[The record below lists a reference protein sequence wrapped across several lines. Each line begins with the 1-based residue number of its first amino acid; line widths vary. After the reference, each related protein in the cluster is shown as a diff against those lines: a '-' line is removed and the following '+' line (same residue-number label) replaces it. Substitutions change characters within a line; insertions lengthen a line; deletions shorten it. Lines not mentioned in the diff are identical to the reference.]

1 MSTPERLDVAR
12 ELHDGI
18 AQDLVALGYSLD
30 LLLAT
35 DGLPQSARSSI
46 RESRLQVDE
55 LMRKVRS
62 EIFNLLSQS
71 QQSISTQLQSLI
83 SQEYSDFELE
93 LDIEPASAPPEV
105 GHEII
110 AIAREILRNVRL
122 HSRATRIGI
131 TLYPVNNRIYLQI
144 CDNGIGGAIMKD
156 GRWGIMGI
164 SERIAKL
171 GGSIVIEN
179 NSATD
184 LGVRITLL
192 L

>member
-46 RESRLQVDE
+46 RESRLQVDK

-62 EIFNLLSQS
+62 EIYNLRSQS

-110 AIAREILRNVRL
+110 SIAREILRNVRL

-156 GRWGIMGI
+156 GRWGMTGI

-171 GGSIVIEN
+171 GGSIVIDN
-179 NSATD
+179 NSGAD
-184 LGVRITLL
+184 LGVRITVLL
-192 L
+192 

>member
-62 EIFNLLSQS
+62 EIFNLRSQS
-71 QQSISTQLQSLI
+71 QQSISTQLQALVAN
-83 SQEYSDFELE
+83 EYSDFELD

-105 GHEII
+105 GHEIF

-156 GRWGIMGI
+156 GRWGMTGI

-179 NSATD
+179 NSDTD

>member
-62 EIFNLLSQS
+62 EIFNLRSQS

-156 GRWGIMGI
+156 GRWGMMGI

>member
-46 RESRLQVDE
+46 RESRLQVDK

-62 EIFNLLSQS
+62 EIYNLRSQS
-71 QQSISTQLQSLI
+71 QQSISTQMQSLI

-105 GHEII
+105 GYEII

-171 GGSIVIEN
+171 DGSIVIEN

>member
-1 MSTPERLDVAR
+1 MPSPERLDVAR

-18 AQDLVALGYSLD
+18 AQDLVVLGYSLD

-35 DGLPQSARSSI
+35 DGLPQNARASI

-55 LMRKVRS
+55 LMRKVRT
-62 EIFNLLSQS
+62 EIFNLRNQS
-71 QQSISTQLQSLI
+71 QLSISSQIQNLI
-83 SQEYSDFELE
+83 AQEYSDFELA
-93 LDIEPASAPPEV
+93 LDIEEVSAPPDLS
-105 GHEII
+105 HEII
-110 AIAREILRNVRL
+110 AITGEILRNVRA

-131 TLYPVNNRIYLQI
+131 TLYPINNRIYLQI

-156 GRWGIMGI
+156 GRWGMMGI

-184 LGVRITLL
+184 SGVRITMLI
-192 L
+192 

>member
-62 EIFNLLSQS
+62 EIFNLRSQS

-156 GRWGIMGI
+156 GRWGMTGI

-179 NSATD
+179 NSATN

>member
-46 RESRLQVDE
+46 RESRLQVDK

-62 EIFNLLSQS
+62 EIYNLRSQS
-71 QQSISTQLQSLI
+71 QQSISTQMQSLI

-105 GHEII
+105 GYEII

-179 NSATD
+179 NSDTD

>member
-1 MSTPERLDVAR
+1 MLTPERLDVAR

-62 EIFNLLSQS
+62 EIFNLRSQS
-71 QQSISTQLQSLI
+71 QQSISTQLQALVAN
-83 SQEYSDFELE
+83 EYSDFELD

-105 GHEII
+105 GLEIF
-110 AIAREILRNVRL
+110 AIAREILRNVRM
-122 HSRATRIGI
+122 HSRASRIGI

-156 GRWGIMGI
+156 GRWGMTGI

-179 NSATD
+179 NSDTD

>member
-30 LLLAT
+30 LLLAA
-35 DGLPQSARSSI
+35 DDLPQSARASI
-46 RESRLQVDE
+46 RGARLQVDE

-62 EIFNLLSQS
+62 EIFNLRQES

-83 SQEYSDFELE
+83 SQEYSDFEIDLE
-93 LDIEPASAPPEV
+93 IETTSAPTEV

-110 AIAREILRNVRL
+110 SIAREILRNIRL

-144 CDNGIGGAIMKD
+144 CDNGIGGAVMKNR
-156 GRWGIMGI
+156 RWGIAGI

-179 NSATD
+179 NFDND

>member
-35 DGLPQSARSSI
+35 DSLPQSARSSI

-62 EIFNLLSQS
+62 EIFNLRSQS

-156 GRWGIMGI
+156 GRWGMTGI

-179 NSATD
+179 NSDTD

>member
-62 EIFNLLSQS
+62 EIFNLRSQS

>member
-62 EIFNLLSQS
+62 EIFNLRSQS

-83 SQEYSDFELE
+83 SQEYFDFELE
-93 LDIEPASAPPEV
+93 LDIESASAPPEV

-110 AIAREILRNVRL
+110 SIARELLRNVRL

-156 GRWGIMGI
+156 GRWGMTGI

-179 NSATD
+179 NSDTD

>member
-35 DGLPQSARSSI
+35 DGLPQSARAAI

-62 EIFNLLSQS
+62 EIFNLRSQS

>member
-35 DGLPQSARSSI
+35 DELPQSARSSI
-46 RESRLQVDE
+46 RGARLQVDE

-62 EIFNLLSQS
+62 EIFNLRKQS
-71 QQSISTQLQSLI
+71 QLSLSAQLQSLI
-83 SQEYSDFELE
+83 AQECSEFEVD
-93 LDIEPASAPPEV
+93 LDIAEMSAPAEI
-105 GHEII
+105 GDEII
-110 AIAREILRNVRL
+110 SIAREILRNAKL
-122 HSRATRIGI
+122 HSRASRSGI
-131 TLYPVNNRIYLQI
+131 TAYPINNRIYLQI
-144 CDNGIGGAIMKD
+144 SDNGIGGAIMKD
-156 GRWGIMGI
+156 GRWGMTGI

-179 NSATD
+179 NESAD
-184 LGVRITLL
+184 LGVRITVLL
-192 L
+192 

>member
-35 DGLPQSARSSI
+35 DGLPQNARSSI

-62 EIFNLLSQS
+62 EIFNLRSQS

-179 NSATD
+179 NSDTD

>member
-35 DGLPQSARSSI
+35 DGLPQSARLSI

-62 EIFNLLSQS
+62 EIFNLRSQS

-171 GGSIVIEN
+171 DGLIVIEN

>member
-62 EIFNLLSQS
+62 EIFNLRSQS

-83 SQEYSDFELE
+83 SQEYFDFELE
-93 LDIEPASAPPEV
+93 LDIESASAPPEV

-110 AIAREILRNVRL
+110 SIARELLRNVRL

>member
-46 RESRLQVDE
+46 RESRLQVDK

-62 EIFNLLSQS
+62 EIFNLRSQS

-105 GHEII
+105 GYEII
-110 AIAREILRNVRL
+110 SIAREILRNVRL

-144 CDNGIGGAIMKD
+144 CDNGIGGANMKD
-156 GRWGIMGI
+156 DHWGLAGI
-164 SERIAKL
+164 SERITKL
-171 GGSIVIEN
+171 GGTLTIEN
-179 NSATD
+179 YYDDN
-184 LGVRITLL
+184 LGVRITVLI
-192 L
+192 

>member
-62 EIFNLLSQS
+62 EIFNLRSQS

-156 GRWGIMGI
+156 GRWGMMGI

-179 NSATD
+179 NFDTD

>member
-35 DGLPQSARSSI
+35 DGLPQSARASI

-62 EIFNLLSQS
+62 EIFNLRSQS

-83 SQEYSDFELE
+83 SQEYFDFELE
-93 LDIEPASAPPEV
+93 LDIESASAPPEV

-110 AIAREILRNVRL
+110 SIARELLRNVRL
-122 HSRATRIGI
+122 HSRASRIGI

-156 GRWGIMGI
+156 GRWGMTGI

-179 NSATD
+179 NSDTD

>member
-62 EIFNLLSQS
+62 EIFNLRSQS

-156 GRWGIMGI
+156 GRWGLTGI

-179 NSATD
+179 NSDTD

>member
-62 EIFNLLSQS
+62 EIFNLRSQS

-144 CDNGIGGAIMKD
+144 CDNGIGGAKMKD
-156 GRWGIMGI
+156 GRWGMTGI

-179 NSATD
+179 NSDTD

>member
-1 MSTPERLDVAR
+1 MLTPERLDVAR

-62 EIFNLLSQS
+62 EIFNLRSQS
-71 QQSISTQLQSLI
+71 QQSISTQLQALVAN
-83 SQEYSDFELE
+83 EYSDFELD

-105 GHEII
+105 GHEIF

-156 GRWGIMGI
+156 GRWGIAGI

-179 NSATD
+179 NSDTD
-184 LGVRITLL
+184 SGVRITLL

>member
-62 EIFNLLSQS
+62 EIFNLRSQS

-83 SQEYSDFELE
+83 SQEYSDFEFD

>member
-62 EIFNLLSQS
+62 EIFNLRSQS

-156 GRWGIMGI
+156 GRWGITGI

>member
-62 EIFNLLSQS
+62 EIFNLRSQS

-179 NSATD
+179 NSDTD

>member
-1 MSTPERLDVAR
+1 MLTPERLDVAR

-35 DGLPQSARSSI
+35 EGLPQSARSSI

-62 EIFNLLSQS
+62 EIFNLRSQS
-71 QQSISTQLQSLI
+71 QQSISTQLQALVAN
-83 SQEYSDFELE
+83 EYSDFELD

-105 GHEII
+105 GHEIF
-110 AIAREILRNVRL
+110 AIAREILRNVRM
-122 HSRATRIGI
+122 HSRASRIGI

-156 GRWGIMGI
+156 GRWGMTGI

-179 NSATD
+179 NSDTD

>member
-46 RESRLQVDE
+46 RESRLQVDK

-62 EIFNLLSQS
+62 EIYNLRSQS

-83 SQEYSDFELE
+83 SQEYFDFELE
-93 LDIEPASAPPEV
+93 LDIESASAPPEV

-110 AIAREILRNVRL
+110 SIARELLRNVRL

-156 GRWGIMGI
+156 GRWGMTGI

-179 NSATD
+179 NSDTD

>member
-62 EIFNLLSQS
+62 EIFNLRSQS
-71 QQSISTQLQSLI
+71 QQSISTQLQALVAN
-83 SQEYSDFELE
+83 EYSDFELD

-105 GHEII
+105 GHEIF
-110 AIAREILRNVRL
+110 AIAREILRNVRM
-122 HSRATRIGI
+122 HSRASRIGI

-156 GRWGIMGI
+156 GRWGMTGI

-179 NSATD
+179 NSDTD

>member
-46 RESRLQVDE
+46 RESRLQVDK

-62 EIFNLLSQS
+62 EIYNLRSQS
-71 QQSISTQLQSLI
+71 QQSISTQMQSLI

-105 GHEII
+105 GYEII

-144 CDNGIGGAIMKD
+144 CDNGIGGAKMKD
-156 GRWGIMGI
+156 ERWGMTGI

-179 NSATD
+179 NSDTD

>member
-35 DGLPQSARSSI
+35 DGLPQSARTSI

-62 EIFNLLSQS
+62 EIFNLRSQS

-83 SQEYSDFELE
+83 SQEYSDFEFE

-144 CDNGIGGAIMKD
+144 CDNGIGGAKMKD
-156 GRWGIMGI
+156 GRWGMTGI

-179 NSATD
+179 NSATN

>member
-62 EIFNLLSQS
+62 EIFNLRSQS

-156 GRWGIMGI
+156 GRWGMTGI

>member
-62 EIFNLLSQS
+62 EIFNLRSQS
-71 QQSISTQLQSLI
+71 QQSISTQLQALVAN
-83 SQEYSDFELE
+83 EYSDFELD
-93 LDIEPASAPPEV
+93 LDIEPASAPPET
-105 GHEII
+105 GHEIF

-156 GRWGIMGI
+156 GRWGMTGI

-179 NSATD
+179 NSDTD